1 MISIIDYGMGNLR
14 SVRNAFAYLGV
25 PSRLIQTPEEV
36 LASDRLLVPGV
47 GSFREAM
54 QNLASLR
61 LVEPVREMARRGAP
75 VLGICLGMQLLAE
88 EGQEGGACEGIGL
101 LPGMAR
107 RLEPADP
114 RVKIPHMGFNEVRFT
129 REIPL
134 FAGVPDGSHFYF
146 AHSYQ
151 FLGNEANV
159 AGVTVHGAPFAS
171 VVARANVIGAQFHP
185 EKSQSHGLA
194 VLRNFSETLPC

>member
-25 PSRLIQTPEEV
+25 PSRLIRTPEEV
-36 LASDRLLVPGV
+36 LASERLLVPGV

-54 QNLASLR
+54 QNLASLQ
-61 LVEPVREMARRGAP
+61 LVEPVREMARRGTP

-88 EGQEGGACEGIGL
+88 EGEEGGACEGIGL

-114 RVKIPHMGFNEVRFT
+114 RLKIPHMGFNEVRLT
-129 REIPL
+129 REMPL
-134 FAGVPDGSHFYF
+134 FAGVPDGNHFYF

-151 FLGNEANV
+151 FLGDEANV
-159 AGVTVHGAPFAS
+159 AGVTVYGAPFAS

-194 VLRNFSETLPC
+194 MLRNFSETSPC